1 MELTYLFAAAVAV
14 AVAVWMQRTTSMAR
28 GYAWLS
34 RLGAVV
40 FALLSRVGALV
51 FALLFVP
58 TLASNFNVAT
68 LGQAVVLTCLPLI
81 AVPYQVRMMK
91 FIERSKSSTAPPA
104 ARGPGGGRVRTRGR
118 GRR

>member
-1 MELTYLFAAAVAV
+1 MDLAYPFAAAVAV

-28 GYAWLS
+28 GYALLS

-40 FALLSRVGALV
+40 FAS
-51 FALLFVP
+51 LFVP
-58 TLASNFNVAT
+58 RLANGFDLATLA
-68 LGQAVVLTCLPLI
+68 QAVVFTCLPLI
-81 AVPYQVRMMK
+81 GVPYQVRMMK

-104 ARGPGGGRVRTRGR
+104 TRGPGGGRVRTRGR